1 MKCYLNKYDKNA
13 FKIDINI
20 WTRYEGFNNIYV
32 LILNS
37 SVQRSFIKKK
47 VQNCIKKLY
56 QNFIQKLLMKIK
68 LNAQS

>member
-47 VQNCIKKLY
+47 GSKLHKK
-56 QNFIQKLLMKIK
+56 IISKLHSKTI
-68 LNAQS
+68 NEN